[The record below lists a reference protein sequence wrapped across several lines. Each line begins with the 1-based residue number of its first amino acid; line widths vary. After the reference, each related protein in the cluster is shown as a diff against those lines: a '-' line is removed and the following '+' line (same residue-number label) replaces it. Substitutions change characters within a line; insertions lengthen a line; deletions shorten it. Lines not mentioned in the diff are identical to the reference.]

1 MVKKL
6 YFVSFPLKRK
16 AESSQ
21 IDLFVD
27 IFSMADFQDHH
38 HNRSVPV
45 GHVGRRHFDP
55 LRQPFRVS
63 GQMALEGDGGGLPR
77 ATRRPSSLALAFRVG
92 REMFNDYLGIV
103 LKDGMDGK
111 GRALAT

>member
-6 YFVSFPLKRK
+6 YFVSIPLKRK

-38 HNRSVPV
+38 NRFDAL
-45 GHVGRRHFDP
+45 RR
-55 LRQPFRVS
+55 
-63 GQMALEGDGGGLPR
+63 EGDGIKNAMVAG
-77 ATRRPSSLALAFRVG
+77 
-92 REMFNDYLGIV
+92 
-103 LKDGMDGK
+103 
-111 GRALAT
+111 